1 MRSNRAAA
9 RLRALPS
16 REVDGSAVPVAG
28 GFRARLLGLAGL
40 PRERAG
46 AGLLIPRCSSVHTFG
61 MRFDL
66 DLVFLDEDGRP
77 LARFTRVPPNRLVWH
92 RGAAAV
98 LEIPSRQG
106 GEFVAPRA

>member
-1 MRSNRAAA
+1 
-9 RLRALPS
+9 
-16 REVDGSAVPVAG
+16 
-28 GFRARLLGLAGL
+28 
-40 PRERAG
+40 
-46 AGLLIPRCSSVHTFG
+46 